1 MVTWAWLRSSHGWHK
16 FQQSCAGTLSP
27 PPSPAAGAWPCLCLP
42 LHLDLPPPLFSHWV
56 STSTA
61 GGDLGREGQGRQ
73 EWVHPTLPYFPHSP
87 ARPKHTPHTPHAH
100 CPLPTSTVNLGP
112 HSWRCLQESYC
123 QSCPIL
129 PAPHPPVPPSPGLEE
144 EHNPPCPSLDISSKS
159 TLNTISLPQP

>member
-87 ARPKHTPHTPHAH
+87 ARPSTHHTHHTHTAH
-100 CPLPTSTVNLGP
+100 CPPPQSTWALTAGAASRKATANLVP
-112 HSWRCLQESYC
+112 SFQPLTPLC
-123 QSCPIL
+123 L
-129 PAPHPPVPPSPGLEE
+129 PALGWKRNTTPLVHLLIFPVKAP
-144 EHNPPCPSLDISSKS
+144 
-159 TLNTISLPQP
+159 